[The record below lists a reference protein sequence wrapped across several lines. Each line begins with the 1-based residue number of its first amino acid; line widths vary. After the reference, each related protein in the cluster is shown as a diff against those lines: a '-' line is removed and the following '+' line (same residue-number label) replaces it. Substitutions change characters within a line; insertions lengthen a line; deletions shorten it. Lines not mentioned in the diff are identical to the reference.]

1 MKWKCTLTY
10 IRQQKSSTFHQP
22 WWLFSVVVYSAW
34 CSSNRLFS
42 FCVVCVCERFL
53 LLFVFFVSID
63 RLRALCKWCYSLRLM
78 RVLCVCCVLSIP
90 NHQIVVHILL
100 LTMVRWCG
108 CLPVF
113 FGIMVGICYWTS
125 FSNELSGNFGF
136 CLSIDFDGMVCQWQ
150 WLVHWTKYKVLY
162 LSRVAQLSAMNAE
175 IRNGLIDMMAA
186 I

>member
-1 MKWKCTLTY
+1 MKMHTN
-10 IRQQKSSTFHQP
+10 IHSSTKIEHIPSTVMTFFRCC
-22 WWLFSVVVYSAW
+22 LLGLVFFKLIVFIL
-34 CSSNRLFS
+34 RG
-42 FCVVCVCERFL
+42 VCVCERFL